1 MAKSRLSDPRFH
13 NEQAAIDYL
22 EAKLWPQGPVCPK
35 CGGEGYALNGVMG
48 KPLYFP
54 KGHKRAGEVKRA
66 AQERLGLKKCR
77 ACRAQFTLRIN
88 TIFEDSH
95 APLHLWL
102 QAIALLTSSKKGISS
117 NQLHRTLGVTL
128 KTAWHMS
135 HRIRLAMAT
144 KATTPMGGEGRVVA
158 IDETY
163 QGRVENPSEMRKDGS
178 GKLKRGKKGYR
189 GPANR
194 RPIIALVERGGNA
207 RIFHVAEANAAT
219 VQKIIRENVHP
230 LSRIH
235 TDASSLYKFVGK
247 EFAEHKTVEH
257 SMGEYV
263 RYEENG
269 AVHNND
275 CESVFSI
282 LKKGLGAVYQHC
294 KEKHLFRYVD
304 EFEFRHNHRIALG
317 VDDAAR
323 ADAVIFGV
331 TGKRL
336 TYKAADR
343 TAAV

>member
-1 MAKSRLSDPRFH
+1 MAKSSLSAKHFH
-13 NEQAAIDYL
+13 DEQAAIDYL
-22 EAKLWPQGPVCPK
+22 EALLWPQGPVCPK
-35 CGGEGYALNGVMG
+35 CGGEGYPLNGVMG
-48 KPLYFP
+48 KALYN
-54 KGHKRAGEVKRA
+54 KDGSVKRA

-77 ACRAQFTLRIN
+77 ACRAQFTLRIG

-102 QAIALLTSSKKGISS
+102 QAIALLAASKKGISS

-128 KTAWHMS
+128 KSAWHMS

-144 KATTPMGGEGRVVA
+144 KAGSLPPLGGEGRIVA

-163 QGRVENPSEMRKDGS
+163 QGRVENPSEMRKDGTA
-178 GKLKRGKKGYR
+178 KLKRGKKGYR

-207 RIFHVAEANAAT
+207 RIFHVTEANAAT
-219 VQKIIRENVHP
+219 VQKIVRENVHP
-230 LSRIH
+230 LSRIQ
-235 TDASSLYKFVGK
+235 TDASSLYDFVGK
-247 EFAEHKTVEH
+247 EFAEHKSVRH

-304 EFEFRHNHRIALG
+304 EFSFRHNHRIALG
-317 VDDAAR
+317 VDDEAR
-323 ADAVIFGV
+323 TDAIIRGV
-331 TGKRL
+331 VGKRL

-343 TAAV
+343 TAQV

>member
-1 MAKSRLSDPRFH
+1 MAKSVLSAKHFH
-13 NEQAAIDYL
+13 DEATAFAYL
-22 EAKLWPQGPVCPK
+22 EGKLWPQGPVCPRVDADGVV
-35 CGGEGYALNGVMG
+35 CSGEGYALEGV
-48 KPLYFP
+48 KDK
-54 KGHKRAGEVKRA
+54 KGRV
-66 AQERLGLKKCR
+66 RLGLKKCR
-77 ACRAQFTLRIN
+77 KCRSQFTVRIG

-102 QAIALLTSSKKGISS
+102 QAIALLASSKKGISS

-144 KATTPMGGEGRVVA
+144 NAGTLPPMGGEGKIVA
-158 IDETY
+158 VDETY
-163 QGRVENPSEMRKDGS
+163 QGRVENPSEFRKDTGAP
-178 GKLKRGKKGYR
+178 LKRGKKGYR

-194 RPIIALVERGGNA
+194 RAIIALVERGGNA
-207 RIFHVAEANAAT
+207 RLFHVAEANAAT
-219 VQKIIRENVHP
+219 VQKIIRDNIHP
-230 LSRIH
+230 LSRIQ
-235 TDASSLYKFVGK
+235 TDASSLYEFAGK
-247 EFAEHKTVEH
+247 EFAEHKTVRH

-294 KEKHLFRYVD
+294 KEKHLHRYVA
-304 EFEFRHNHRIALG
+304 EFQFRHNNRIALG
-317 VDDAAR
+317 VGDEAR
-323 ADAVIFGV
+323 AEKLISQVV
-331 TGKRL
+331 GKRL
-336 TYKAADR
+336 TYRMPDG